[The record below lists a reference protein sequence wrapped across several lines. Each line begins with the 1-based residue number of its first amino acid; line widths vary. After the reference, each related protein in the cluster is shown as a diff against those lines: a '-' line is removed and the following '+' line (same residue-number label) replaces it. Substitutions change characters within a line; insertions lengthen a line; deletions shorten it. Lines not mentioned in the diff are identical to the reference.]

1 MNARSA
7 GMAIRIEAV
16 NLSPQILDGVKG
28 VPFRAVFVEG
38 SAFVGKRN
46 VYVGVILKP
55 RNTEV
60 DSVLDVRRFLDE
72 IVETASDLA
81 KEMMSE
87 GSAEISGRD
96 HRVPRPVSSSG
107 CLE

>member
-16 NLSPQILDGVKG
+16 NLSLQILDGVKG

-38 SAFVGKRN
+38 SAFVGKGN
-46 VYVGVILKP
+46 VYTGVILQP
-55 RNTEV
+55 CSVEI

-72 IVETASDLA
+72 IVETARDLA
-81 KEMMSE
+81 KETMSE

-96 HRVPRPVSSSG
+96 HRVLRPVSSSG